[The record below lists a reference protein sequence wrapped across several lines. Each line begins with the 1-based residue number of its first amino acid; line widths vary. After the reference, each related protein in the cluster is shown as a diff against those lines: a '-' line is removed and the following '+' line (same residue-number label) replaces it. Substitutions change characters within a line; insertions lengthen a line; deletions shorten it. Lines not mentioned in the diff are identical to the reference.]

1 MLCLFFFPYNIVII
15 VLNFDDEQ
23 LNIVEGK
30 MQYVFDETGRRY
42 LDAFGGIATV
52 SCGHSHPEIVNSVIK
67 QLKLIQHSTILYLN
81 HTISD
86 FAEALVSTL
95 PGDLKVKR
103 KTNIKKS
110 FSIRVDR

>member
-1 MLCLFFFPYNIVII
+1 
-15 VLNFDDEQ
+15 
-23 LNIVEGK
+23 

-52 SCGHSHPEIVNSVIK
+52 SCGHSHPEVVNSVIK

-86 FAEALVSTL
+86 FAEALVSNL
-95 PGDLKVKR
+95 PGDLKVTKKKNTR
-103 KTNIKKS
+103 LNCVIKVFVLGLIDELTSKAKAHDYVGGV
-110 FSIRVDR
+110 FHKFGYGGK

>member
-1 MLCLFFFPYNIVII
+1 M
-15 VLNFDDEQ
+15 FDDEQ

-30 MQYVFDETGRRY
+30 KQYVFDETGRRY

-52 SCGHSHPEIVNSVIK
+52 SCGHSHPEVVESVIK
-67 QLKLIQHSTILYLN
+67 QLKLIQHSTTLYLN

-95 PGDLKVKR
+95 PGDLKV
-103 KTNIKKS
+103 NNKKK
-110 FSIRVDR
+110 IYTLLRC

>member
-1 MLCLFFFPYNIVII
+1 
-15 VLNFDDEQ
+15 
-23 LNIVEGK
+23 

-52 SCGHSHPEIVNSVIK
+52 SCGHSHPEIVKSVIK

-86 FAEALVSTL
+86 FAEALVSNL
-95 PGDLKVKR
+95 PGDLKVNKQK
-103 KTNIKKS
+103 KTTLLSCVIKVLVLGLIGDLTYKAKS
-110 FSIRVDR
+110 HDYVGGVFHEFGY